1 MWRFVS
7 MHVHFIRLA
16 GWVRIGV
23 FSAGWRY
30 PTGLIPGVRTAPREG
45 EEDGHRDSD
54 GQYGAFVWVDMVKFE
69 PFKEHEEQKPSKR
82 EKTTAT
88 TMLMVWLGV
97 IYEMA

>member
-1 MWRFVS
+1 

-54 GQYGAFVWVDMVKFE
+54 DHDDLVWCIVWVDMVKFE
-69 PFKEHEEQKPSKR
+69 PSKKK
-82 EKTTAT
+82 EKTT
-88 TMLMVWLGV
+88 MPVWWLGV

>member
-54 GQYGAFVWVDMVKFE
+54 G
-69 PFKEHEEQKPSKR
+69 
-82 EKTTAT
+82 
-88 TMLMVWLGV
+88 
-97 IYEMA
+97 